1 MCTKAFTSS
10 VFCFL
15 NNVDDK
21 SRNTGIETVFLKL
34 SVHLGKCSEWWTGL
48 SLLPLFTHK
57 WERLLKSICS
67 FKMQNYIN
75 EVKCSRKFIN
85 SQCRHIK
92 ASHHLSSLL
101 WGTIRSTAAILPHF
115 TPMSQSL
122 HAGQSGGPLC
132 TAGSHGMSDTGMCLY
147 TGYSAPECD
156 D

>member
-10 VFCFL
+10 VFCFP

-21 SRNTGIETVFLKL
+21 SRSTGIETVFLKL

-75 EVKCSRKFIN
+75 EVKCSKKFIN
-85 SQCRHIK
+85 SQYRHIK
-92 ASHHLSSLL
+92 ALHHLSSLL
-101 WGTIRSTAAILPHF
+101 RGTISSTAAILPHF
-115 TPMSQSL
+115 TPMWSIPVATSWTVWGAHVHSL
-122 HAGQSGGPLC
+122 VPCHVRHRHVFIHRL
-132 TAGSHGMSDTGMCLY
+132 
-147 TGYSAPECD
+147 
-156 D
+156 